1 MQSYLEME
9 DKKTMTKAVPHLLKC
24 SASIYVMM
32 DCGPVW
38 LPFENKVIRTSSVLA
53 ALKHLQMMRNTK
65 LKQPQPTSHAP
76 LLGEHV
82 YVLGH
87 TGALK

>member
-1 MQSYLEME
+1 ME
-9 DKKTMTKAVPHLLKC
+9 NKKTMTKAVLYLLWC
-24 SASIYVMM
+24 SSFIYVMM
-32 DCGPVW
+32 DYGPVW
-38 LPFENKVIRTSSVLA
+38 LPFVNKVIRTSSVLA
-53 ALKHLQMMRNTK
+53 ALKHLQMMRNTT
-65 LKQPQPTSHAP
+65 LKNPQPASHAL

>member
-1 MQSYLEME
+1 MGE
-9 DKKTMTKAVPHLLKC
+9 KKTMTKAVPQLLWC
-24 SASIYVMM
+24 SACIYVMM

-38 LPFENKVIRTSSVLA
+38 LPFVYKVIRTSSFLA
-53 ALKHLQMMRNTK
+53 ALKHLQMMRNTT
-65 LKQPQPTSHAP
+65 LKHPQPTSHAL